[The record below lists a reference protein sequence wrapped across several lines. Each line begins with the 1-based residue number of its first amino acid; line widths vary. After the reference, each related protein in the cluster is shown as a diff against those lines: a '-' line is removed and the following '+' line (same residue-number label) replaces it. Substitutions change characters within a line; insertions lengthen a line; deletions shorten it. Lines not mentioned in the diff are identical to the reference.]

1 MMTAPVNW
9 LAMLAENKECRLFWQ
24 NTVAVDLDS
33 VIRQNVVVTKLA
45 SVITTVIIGPSI
57 V

>member
-9 LAMLAENKECRLFWQ
+9 LAMMAENKECRLFWQ

-33 VIRQNVVVTKLA
+33 VIRQNVTKLA
-45 SVITTVIIGPSI
+45 SVITTVIIGRSI